1 MRIVLASTASHVPP
15 RGGSTRSNLIWL
27 ENLAQSGHAC
37 SVVCGM
43 PETSTDAERDRL
55 ARELAALGIDAN
67 AVGQTELH
75 QVEYRGIQVF
85 AAAKGSGRAA
95 LLRSQIER
103 ESPDWVLVSSEDL
116 SHSMLKQAATLAPER
131 LVYLAHTPQFF
142 PFGPESWN
150 PDEAAAK
157 AVREA
162 ARVVVIGEF
171 MAEYVQASLGIQAA
185 VVHPPIYGAPPY
197 RKVAHYDAPYVT
209 MINPCMVK
217 GLPIFLALADAFP
230 EVSFAALPGWGTTV
244 DDRRE
249 LARRGNVT
257 LLKPVRDIE
266 EIFEQTKVLIV
277 PSLWL
282 EGFGLVAMEA
292 MLRGVPVIS
301 SDAGGLTEAKR
312 DTGFVV
318 PTARIEQ
325 YTDKFDERHMPVP
338 VLPHFDSKPWIA
350 ALQELLASPDGWE
363 EESNRSRRHASRF
376 VEQLEAGNL
385 GRYLE
390 SLASGPKVT
399 AREESSTSRLAR
411 LSPEKRAM
419 LLAKLRRS

>member
-1 MRIVLASTASHVPP
+1 MRILLASTASHVPP

-27 ENLAQSGHAC
+27 EHLAQSGHTC
-37 SVVCGM
+37 SVVCGT
-43 PETSTDAERDRL
+43 PESSTEAERERL
-55 ARELAALGIDAN
+55 HRELAALGIEGSAFERS
-67 AVGQTELH
+67 ELH
-75 QVEYRGIQVF
+75 EVEHRGIRVF

-103 ESPDWVLVSSEDL
+103 DSPDWVLVSSEDL
-116 SHSMLKQAATLAPER
+116 SHSMLKQAAALTPEK
-131 LVYLAHTPQFF
+131 LIYIAHTPQFF

-150 PDEAAAK
+150 PDEVASHAIRK
-157 AVREA
+157 AG
-162 ARVVVIGEF
+162 RVVVIGEF
-171 MAEYVQASLGIQAA
+171 MAEYVNESLGVRPAI
-185 VVHPPIYGAPPY
+185 VHPPVYGAPPY
-197 RKVAHYDAPYVT
+197 RNLARYDAPFVT
-209 MINPCMVK
+209 MINPCTVK
-217 GLPIFLALADAFP
+217 GLPIFLALADALP
-230 EVSFAALPGWGTTV
+230 EISFAALPGWGTTV

-266 EIFEQTKVLIV
+266 EVFEQTRILLV

-292 MLRGVPVIS
+292 MLRGLPVIS

-312 DTGFVV
+312 DTGFLIR
-318 PTARIEQ
+318 TAKIER
-325 YTDKFDERHMPVP
+325 YTEEFDERHMPVP
-338 VLPHFDSKPWIA
+338 ALPEVDVAPWVA
-350 ALQELLASPDGWE
+350 ALRQLLTSGEAWE
-363 EESNRSRRHASRF
+363 DESKRSRQRALSF
-376 VEQLEAGNL
+376 VGQLEAGNL

-390 SLASGPKVT
+390 GLASPSVE
-399 AREESSTSRLAR
+399 ASQEESSTSRLAR